1 MATDKQVS
9 ALSAQLDKVLS
20 KPVSELVQ
28 NQAAWG
34 AINFEQARV
43 PLETVVG
50 LANHLQVLPVEIL
63 PGATI
68 ESFTAVFAQVAGL
81 VDQINQFSVTAGDP
95 SGTRN
100 SIVQQAQGIADSTL
114 TTVQSWIAFLA
125 YQRGDV
131 QKNIEDLNGAV
142 VKAKAMLSQA
152 ETDTKKA
159 SLDIES
165 IIRAAREA
173 SASAGVGVFTSDFA
187 AQSSVFETQA
197 TTWLKW
203 TMGLAAATLVLSIV
217 SFWFPLHSDATAAQI
232 IQYLTSK
239 VVVLGVLL
247 AATVWCGR
255 IYRAIK
261 HQASTNNH
269 RANALKTFQ
278 AFIKATDDEG
288 TRNAVLLE
296 TTRSIF
302 AHGTTGYLDGSD
314 AGADQGSKVLE
325 MVKASAKTS

>member
-1 MATDKQVS
+1 MATE
-9 ALSAQLDKVLS
+9 
-20 KPVSELVQ
+20 EL
-28 NQAAWG
+28 
-34 AINFEQARV
+34 R
-43 PLETVVG
+43 
-50 LANHLQVLPVEIL
+50 
-63 PGATI
+63 
-68 ESFTAVFAQVAGL
+68 
-81 VDQINQFSVTAGDP
+81 
-95 SGTRN
+95 
-100 SIVQQAQGIADSTL
+100 
-114 TTVQSWIAFLA
+114 
-125 YQRGDV
+125 
-131 QKNIEDLNGAV
+131 
-142 VKAKAMLSQA
+142 AKGMLGQA

-203 TMGLAAATLVLSIV
+203 TMGLAAATLVLSIA

-247 AATVWCGR
+247 ATTVWCGR
-255 IYRAIK
+255 IYKATK

-314 AGADQGSKVLE
+314 VGADQGSKVLE